1 MIYKFRMISG
11 GEVAFLRDYEVNTDS
26 TFLDFHNFIQDN
38 LNFDRHQ
45 LASFFL
51 ADEQWSKGMELT
63 VLDMQNDSAFA
74 AIPMDTVKIGDL
86 LKSKKERLLY
96 VFDIFSD
103 RAFFIELFD
112 IFEPNSKV
120 KYPTCSASIGEAP
133 EQISIDLNVDEDS
146 LEEEESFD
154 DIFNDIAND
163 EDYGFDSEAFSGNE
177 DDY

>member
-11 GEVAFLRDYEVNTDS
+11 GEAAFLRDYEVNADS
-26 TFLDFHNFIQDN
+26 TFLDFHTFIQIN
-38 LNFDRHQ
+38 LNFDKHQ

-74 AIPMDTVKIGDL
+74 AIPMDKVKIGDL

-112 IFEPNSKV
+112 IFEPDINV

-133 EQISIDLNVDEDS
+133 EQISIDLNVDDDS
-146 LEEEESFD
+146 LDEEESFD
-154 DIFNDIAND
+154 DIFNDIAN
-163 EDYGFDSEAFSGNE
+163 EDFDSEAYSGNE